1 MSSEGKGMGIQC
13 LKVNAVA
20 DDLPM
25 QVVQGI

>member
-1 MSSEGKGMGIQC
+1 MSSEGKDMGIQC
-13 LKVNAVA
+13 LNVNDVA